1 MIRIIGGTAGGRKLF
16 GPPGLRFRPTT
27 GRVKE
32 FIFSY
37 LSEAVEDAR
46 ILDLFSGTGSLGIE
60 ALSRGAKEVVFV
72 EKSFQSLKILE
83 KNLKLSGFVN
93 MAAVFP
99 GDVFRVLKKLG
110 ERGERFDFI
119 LADPPFKGALREK
132 IVKTVE
138 ESGVLKAEG
147 LLIVEHE
154 VHDFDSKIHGMQ
166 LLKQRCFGSCVVS
179 IYS

>member
-1 MIRIIGGTAGGRKLF
+1 VIRIVSGAARGRKLF

-37 LSEAVEDAR
+37 LGEVVKGAR
-46 ILDLFSGTGSLGIE
+46 ILDIFSGTGSLGIE
-60 ALSRGAKEVVFV
+60 ALSRDAGEVVFV

-83 KNLKLSGFVN
+83 KNLKLCGFLDR
-93 MAAVFP
+93 AVIFR
-99 GDVFRVLKKLG
+99 GDVFRGLKKMG
-110 ERGERFDFI
+110 KRGERFDFI

-138 ESGVLKAEG
+138 ESRVLKPG
-147 LLIVEHE
+147 GMLIVEHE
-154 VHDFDSKIHGMQ
+154 VHDSDSEMHGMG
-166 LLKQRCFGSCVVS
+166 LLKQRRFGSCVISV
-179 IYS
+179 YG